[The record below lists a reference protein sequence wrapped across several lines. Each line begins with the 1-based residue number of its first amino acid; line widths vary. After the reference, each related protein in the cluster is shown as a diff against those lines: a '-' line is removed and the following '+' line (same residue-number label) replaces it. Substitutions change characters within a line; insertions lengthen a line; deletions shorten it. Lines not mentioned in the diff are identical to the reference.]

1 MKSSNSAIQPFSLH
15 DNNYDNGKKRAK
27 PLIYN
32 MLWDMSQ
39 AAFAKFLN
47 QLTCLEAR
55 RLQPIIATYVSA

>member
-1 MKSSNSAIQPFSLH
+1 MKSSNSAIHPFSLH
-15 DNNYDNGKKRAK
+15 DDNYDNGKRTK

-55 RLQPIIATYVSA
+55 RLQPII